1 MGPTI
6 TLTNI
11 DQTYNITMRPGT
23 PKGQPLFF
31 GAALMYLHGFNV
43 TQLPLN
49 KMGAILQTVISNAF
63 SWMKRSVFHWN
74 FTEVCYQAF
83 NWQSIL
89 FKLKVW
95 RQNQCWSTSQTH
107 ICGTRGGG
115 DELIH
120 KCSPRIW
127 WCPYYASMWPP
138 QVYKCTF
145 GRCRTNCNWL
155 FMSYLKMK

>member
-1 MGPTI
+1 MEPTI

-11 DQTYNITMRPGT
+11 DQTYNITMRPDT

-31 GAALMYLHGFNV
+31 DAALMYLHGFNV

-63 SWMKRSVFHWN
+63 SWMKRSVFNWN

-89 FKLKVW
+89 FKLKLW
-95 RQNQCWSTSQTH
+95 RLNQCWSTSQTH
-107 ICGTRGGG
+107 ICGTRGRWVNTQMFTTNMVVSI
-115 DELIH
+115 L
-120 KCSPRIW
+120 RF
-127 WCPYYASMWPP
+127 YVAP